1 MQFLIY
7 TETLTETNFADR
19 LIPEKSVA
27 NEAVMVSHLSWG
39 IRIEKKELV
48 RTENCGGVSD
58 WLNPGTHSVT
68 DSTSLPLGNLQDRY
82 KAGKVETSGESPSFV
97 REDEKLNWQKKNIFF
112 VPVLDTARKTVL
124 LESSLTIK

>member
-1 MQFLIY
+1 MKVTIVFLY
-7 TETLTETNFADR
+7 KPRSNT
-19 LIPEKSVA
+19 A
-27 NEAVMVSHLSWG
+27 NVIQA
-39 IRIEKKELV
+39 
-48 RTENCGGVSD
+48 N
-58 WLNPGTHSVT
+58 
-68 DSTSLPLGNLQDRY
+68 